1 MALGMAGGDFE
12 KIADVAEAWFSL
24 SRCFETLSSEVQNR
38 MQIMFTGWRDSSD
51 ATAAGSYFT
60 KVVQA
65 FGDDG
70 AAKPIHQL
78 GVLYNDI
85 AWSSFGF
92 FQAIYSCI
100 DAALDGLAALLL
112 GFSSFAEVI
121 AAFGTAG
128 ATGPLA
134 VVSAVAAAVQ
144 EVSSMWGY
152 MMTAVYAV
160 FGLGALLGAATTD
173 VEWVTLPE
181 G

>member
-1 MALGMAGGDFE
+1 MVKHFGGAEDIWKWLWEWLGGDFE

-112 GFSSFAEVI
+112 GFSSFA
-121 AAFGTAG
+121 
-128 ATGPLA
+128 

-160 FGLGALLGAATTD
+160 VGLGALLGAATTD